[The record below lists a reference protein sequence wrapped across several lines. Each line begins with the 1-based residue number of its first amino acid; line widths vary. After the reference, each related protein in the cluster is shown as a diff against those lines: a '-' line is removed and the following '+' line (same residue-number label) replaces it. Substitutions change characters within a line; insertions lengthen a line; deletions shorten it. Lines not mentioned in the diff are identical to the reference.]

1 MIPKFF
7 IPFLV
12 TLLLSGELYSQPS
25 IWLSKGI
32 GGGGALFAPSINPAN
47 DNEYYAGCDMSE
59 LFHTTD
65 FGNTYII
72 MNHLQVQG
80 GHNSTVRFTNNSSL
94 LYAIS
99 YKPAGGTDAILP
111 VKSIDAGATWTNLSG
126 NPDPYEET
134 YSINADYNNPQ
145 RVIISYYGAI
155 YFSSN
160 GGNNFSNI
168 HNAVYSGAGV
178 MVGGVFFDGN
188 NIFIGTYDGLII
200 STNGGS
206 SFGISNVSGIPVPQR
221 IFSFT
226 GARQGNTVRLFC
238 LTADSNDI
246 YVGIAGSDYW
256 DFMKGV
262 YTLDYGS
269 GNWVSKMNGI
279 ITGTDYPMFVTSAQ
293 NDINTAYLAG
303 SNSSGYPDILK
314 TTNGGTGWSRV
325 FNTTNNQNIY
335 TGWSGQGGDRGWGY
349 GECAFG
355 VAVSPNNPNK
365 IIFSDFGFI
374 HRSSN
379 GGLTWYQA
387 YVSSSDQ
394 NPPGS
399 NTPAGKYYHGIG
411 LENTS
416 CWQVLWKDSLNMF
429 AGFSDIKG
437 IRSTDGGNSWS
448 FNYSGLNA
456 NTTYRLA
463 KHPNGNLYAATS
475 NIHDIYQSTRLQDNI
490 LDANDAE
497 GKILYSSNNGAAWQL
512 VHFFNHPV
520 FWIALDPNNQNRMY
534 ASVIHSTLGGIY
546 VTNDL
551 QNGSSSVWTKLS
563 SPPRTEGHPASVVV
577 LNDGKVLCTYS
588 GRRTTAFTASSG
600 TFIYNPQSNS
610 WSDISHSG
618 MYYWTKDVVVYPFD
632 TNQNTFYTCVF
643 SGWGGPPN
651 GLGGLYRTTNRGV
664 SWTKINNQDRVTS
677 VTFSPVN
684 QNEMYMTTET
694 QGLWYSSNITQA
706 NPSYS
711 QVTSYPFRQ
720 PERVF
725 YNPYNHNEIWV
736 SSFGGG
742 MRVGNSLLGI
752 KQISSGVPE
761 YFELYQNYPN
771 PFNPSTII
779 KFDVPFPHFSIG
791 DELGVKLIIYD
802 ILGREITILV
812 NKRLNPGAYE
822 VEWNASNYPSGV
834 YFYRLSAGNYSV
846 SKRMILVK

>member
-1 MIPKFF
+1 MKSKF
-7 IPFLV
+7 ILLV
-12 TLLLSGELYSQPS
+12 LSLVISGSLFTQPS
-25 IWLSKGI
+25 VWLSKGI

-47 DNEYYAGCDMSE
+47 DNEYFAGCDMSG

-65 FGNTYII
+65 FGNSYIT
-72 MNHLQVQG
+72 MNHLQIQG

-99 YKPAGGTDAILP
+99 YKPSGGTDAVIP
-111 VKSIDAGATWTNLSG
+111 VKSTDGGATWVNLPG

-134 YSINADYNNPQ
+134 FSINADYNNPQ

-168 HNAVYSGAGV
+168 HNAVNNGAGV
-178 MVGGVFFDGN
+178 LVGGVFFDN
-188 NIFIGTYDGLII
+188 TNIYIGTNDGLII
-200 STNGGS
+200 STNGGT
-206 SFGISNVSGIPVPQR
+206 SFAVSNVSGIPAPQR

-226 GARQGNTVRLFC
+226 GARQGPAVKLYC

-256 DFMKGV
+256 DFMRGV
-262 YTLDYGS
+262 YVLDLGVGS
-269 GNWVSKMNGI
+269 WVSRMSGI
-279 ITGTDYPMFVTSAQ
+279 VTGTDFPMFAASSQ
-293 NDINTAYLAG
+293 NDIYTAYLVG
-303 SNSSGYPDILK
+303 SNSSGYPNVLK
-314 TTNGGTGWSRV
+314 TTNSGVSWFRI
-325 FNTTNNQNIY
+325 FNTVNNQNIY

-379 GGLTWYQA
+379 GGAMWYQA
-387 YVSSSDQ
+387 YVSASDQ
-394 NPPGS
+394 NPPGT

-429 AGFSDIKG
+429 SGFSDIRG
-437 IRSTDGGNSWS
+437 IRSTDGGSSWS
-448 FNYSGLNA
+448 FNFSGLNA
-456 NTTYRLA
+456 NTTYRLV

-475 NIHDIYQSTRLQDNI
+475 NIHDIYQSTRLQDSY

-497 GKILYSSNNGAAWQL
+497 GKILYSTNSGAVWQL

-520 FWIALDPNNQNRMY
+520 FWIALDPNNSNRMY
-534 ASVIHSTLGGIY
+534 ASVIHSVSGGIY

-551 QNGSSSVWTKLS
+551 QNNGTSTWRKLS
-563 SPPRTEGHPASVVV
+563 NPPRTEGHPASIVV

-588 GRRTTAFTASSG
+588 GRRTTGFTASSG
-600 TFIYNPQSNS
+600 TFLYNPQTSI

-632 TNQNTFYTCVF
+632 VNQNTFYTCVF

-664 SWTKINNQDRVTS
+664 NWTKINNQDRVTS
-677 VTFSPVN
+677 VTFSSVN
-684 QNEMYMTTET
+684 QNEMYLTTET
-694 QGLWYSSNITQA
+694 QGLWFSNNITQS
-706 NPSYS
+706 NPVYIRVS
-711 QVTSYPFRQ
+711 SYPFRQ

-725 YNPYNHNEIWV
+725 YNPYNSNEVWV

-752 KQISSGVPE
+752 KKISTAVPE
-761 YFELYQNYPN
+761 KFVLYQNYPN
-771 PFNPSTII
+771 PFNPNSII
-779 KFDVPFPHFSIG
+779 KFQISNSG
-791 DELGVKLIIYD
+791 YVKLTIFNV
-802 ILGREITILV
+802 LGKEMITLV
-812 NKRLNPGAYE
+812 NEQLSPGTYQVQWE
-822 VEWNASNYPSGV
+822 ASNFPSGF
-834 YFYRLSAGNYSV
+834 YYYRLTEGNNAETR
-846 SKRMILVK
+846 KMILLK